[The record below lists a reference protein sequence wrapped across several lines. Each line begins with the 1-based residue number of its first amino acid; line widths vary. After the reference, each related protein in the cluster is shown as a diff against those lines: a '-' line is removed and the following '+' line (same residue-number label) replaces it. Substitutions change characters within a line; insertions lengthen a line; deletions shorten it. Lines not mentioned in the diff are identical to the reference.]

1 MFSKQSAT
9 RRTWQETA
17 L

>member
-1 MFSKQSAT
+1 VYLAKKYELPFS
-9 RRTWQETA
+9 

>member
-1 MFSKQSAT
+1 MILANNSP
-9 RRTWQETA
+9 